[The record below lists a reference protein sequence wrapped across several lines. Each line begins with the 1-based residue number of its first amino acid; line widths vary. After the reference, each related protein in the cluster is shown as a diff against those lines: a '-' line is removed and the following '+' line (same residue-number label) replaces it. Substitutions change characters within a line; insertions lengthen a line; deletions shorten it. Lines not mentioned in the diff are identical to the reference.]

1 MKKIRTTNPESM
13 TAKIQRL
20 LIKAYNEGKA
30 KRVIKK

>member
-1 MKKIRTTNPESM
+1 MKDIKATTPTGM
-13 TAKIQRL
+13 IGKIQRL

>member
-1 MKKIRTTNPESM
+1 MKSTTTTTPTSM
-13 TAKIQRL
+13 IGKIQRL

>member
-1 MKKIRTTNPESM
+1 MKSTTTTNPTSM
-13 TAKIQRL
+13 IGKIHRL

>member
-1 MKKIRTTNPESM
+1 MKSTTTIPTSM
-13 TAKIQRL
+13 IGKIQRL

>member
-1 MKKIRTTNPESM
+1 MKNTTTSPTSM
-13 TAKIQRL
+13 LGKIQRL